1 MTYIDAVKV
10 IRDAI
15 TAATGIPTAR
25 VLQPG
30 FTDGP
35 LPLAHVSLVQSQT
48 GDYDRDDTISVSI
61 YAKTPATPAEV
72 GASALADKVAAALAV
87 RPVVGASGW
96 VDEAEVDSLLGVQP
110 YFEAVEVVHM
120 TATAKHRP
128 ISDETTD

>member
-1 MTYIDAVKV
+1 MTYTDAVQV
-10 IRDAI
+10 VRDAI

-35 LPLAHVSLVQSQT
+35 LPLAHVSLVQTQT
-48 GDYDRDDTISVSI
+48 GDYDRDDTISISI
-61 YAKTPATPAEV
+61 YAKTPTSPAEV
-72 GASALADKVAAALAV
+72 GAAALADKVEVALAV

-96 VDEAEVDSLLGVQP
+96 VDAAEVDSLLGVQP

-120 TATAKHRP
+120 TATVMHRP
-128 ISDETTD
+128 ISDDTN

>member
-1 MTYIDAVKV
+1 MTYTDAVQV

-35 LPLAHVSLVQSQT
+35 LPLAHVSLVQTQT
-48 GDYDRDDTISVSI
+48 GDYDRDDTISISI
-61 YAKTPATPAEV
+61 YAKTPASPAEV
-72 GASALADKVAAALAV
+72 GAAALADQIEGAFDV

-96 VDEAEVDSLLGVQP
+96 VDAVEIDSCLGVQP

-120 TATAKHRP
+120 TATVTHRP
-128 ISDETTD
+128 ISDDTN

>member
-1 MTYIDAVKV
+1 MTYTDAVQV

-15 TAATGIPTAR
+15 TAATGMQTAR
-25 VLQPG
+25 ILQPG

-35 LPLAHVSLVQSQT
+35 LPLAHVSLVQTQT
-48 GDYDRDDTISVSI
+48 GDYDRDDTVSISI
-61 YAKTPATPAEV
+61 YAKTPASPAEV

-96 VDEAEVDSLLGVQP
+96 VDEAEIDSLLGVQP

-120 TATAKHRP
+120 TATVTHRP
-128 ISDETTD
+128 ISE

>member
-1 MTYIDAVKV
+1 MTYTDAVQV
-10 IRDAI
+10 VRDAI

-35 LPLAHVSLVQSQT
+35 LPLAHVSLVQTQT
-48 GDYDRDDTISVSI
+48 GDYDRDDTISISI
-61 YAKTPATPAEV
+61 YAKTPTSPAEV
-72 GASALADKVAAALAV
+72 GAAALADKVEVELAV

-96 VDEAEVDSLLGVQP
+96 VDAAEVDSLLGVQP

-120 TATAKHRP
+120 TATVTHRP
-128 ISDETTD
+128 ISDDTN

>member
-1 MTYIDAVKV
+1 MTYTDAVQV

-15 TAATGIPTAR
+15 TTATGIPTAR

-35 LPLAHVSLVQSQT
+35 LPLAHVSLVNADP
-48 GDYDRDDTISVSI
+48 GEYDRADTISVSI
-61 YAKTPATPAEV
+61 YAKTPASPDEV
-72 GASALADKVAAALAV
+72 GASALADKVQGALAV

-96 VDEAEVDSLLGVQP
+96 VDEAEIDSLLGVQP

-120 TATAKHRP
+120 TATVTHRP
-128 ISDETTD
+128 ISE

>member
-1 MTYIDAVKV
+1 MTYTDAVQV

-35 LPLAHVSLVQSQT
+35 LPLAHVSLIQT
-48 GDYDRDDTISVSI
+48 QPGDYDRDDTISISI
-61 YAKTPATPAEV
+61 YAKTPASPAEV
-72 GASALADKVAAALAV
+72 GAAALADQIEGAFDV

-96 VDEAEVDSLLGVQP
+96 VDAAEIDSCLGVQP

-120 TATAKHRP
+120 TATVTHRP
-128 ISDETTD
+128 ISDDTN

>member
-1 MTYIDAVKV
+1 MKYTDAVQV

-30 FTDGP
+30 FTDGL
-35 LPLAHVSLVQSQT
+35 LPLAHVSLVQTQT
-48 GDYDRDDTISVSI
+48 GDYDRDDTISISI
-61 YAKTPATPAEV
+61 YAKTPASPAEV
-72 GASALADKVAAALAV
+72 GAAALADQIEGAFDV

-96 VDEAEVDSLLGVQP
+96 VDTAEIDSCLGAQP

-120 TATAKHRP
+120 TATVTHRP
-128 ISDETTD
+128 SSDDTN

>member
-1 MTYIDAVKV
+1 VTYTDAVQV

-35 LPLAHVSLVQSQT
+35 LPLAHVSLVNADP
-48 GDYDRDDTISVSI
+48 GEYDRADTISVSI
-61 YAKTPATPAEV
+61 YAKTPASPAEV
-72 GASALADKVAAALAV
+72 GAAALADQSEGALAV

-96 VDEAEVDSLLGVQP
+96 VDEAEVESTLGVQP

-120 TATAKHRP
+120 TITVTHRP
-128 ISDETTD
+128 ISE

>member
-1 MTYIDAVKV
+1 MTYTDAVQV

-15 TAATGIPTAR
+15 TAATGMQTAR
-25 VLQPG
+25 ILQPG

-35 LPLAHVSLVQSQT
+35 LPLAHVSLVQTQT
-48 GDYDRDDTISVSI
+48 GDYDRDDTISISI
-61 YAKTPATPAEV
+61 YAKTPASPAEV

-96 VDEAEVDSLLGVQP
+96 VDEAEVDSILGVKP

-120 TATAKHRP
+120 TATVTHRP
-128 ISDETTD
+128 ISE

>member
-1 MTYIDAVKV
+1 MTYADTLQV

-15 TAATGIPTAR
+15 TAATGIQTAR

-35 LPLAHVSLVQSQT
+35 LPLAHVSLIQTQT
-48 GDYDRDDTISVSI
+48 GDYDRDDTISISI
-61 YAKTPATPAEV
+61 YAKTPTSPAEV
-72 GASALADKVAAALAV
+72 GAAALADQIEVALAV

-96 VDEAEVDSLLGVQP
+96 VDAAEVDSLLGVQP

-120 TATAKHRP
+120 TATVTHRP
-128 ISDETTD
+128 ISE

>member
-1 MTYIDAVKV
+1 MTYTDAVQV

-35 LPLAHVSLVQSQT
+35 LPLAHVSLVQTQT
-48 GDYDRDDTISVSI
+48 GDYDRDDTISISI
-61 YAKTPATPAEV
+61 YAKTPASPAEV
-72 GASALADKVAAALAV
+72 GAAALADQIEGAFDV

-96 VDEAEVDSLLGVQP
+96 VDAAEIDSCLGVQP

-120 TATAKHRP
+120 TATGTHRP
-128 ISDETTD
+128 ISDDTN

>member
-1 MTYIDAVKV
+1 MTYIDAVQV

-15 TAATGIPTAR
+15 TAATAIPTAR

-35 LPLAHVSLVQSQT
+35 LPLAHVSLVQTQT
-48 GDYDRDDTISVSI
+48 GDYDRDDTISISI
-61 YAKTPATPAEV
+61 YAKTPASPAEV
-72 GASALADKVAAALAV
+72 GAAALADKIEGAFDV

-96 VDEAEVDSLLGVQP
+96 VDAAEIDSCLGVQP

-120 TATAKHRP
+120 TATVTHRP
-128 ISDETTD
+128 ISDDTN

>member
-1 MTYIDAVKV
+1 MTYTDAVQV

-35 LPLAHVSLVQSQT
+35 LPLAHVSLIQT
-48 GDYDRDDTISVSI
+48 QPGDYDRDDTISISI
-61 YAKTPATPAEV
+61 YAKTPASPDET
-72 GASALADKVAAALAV
+72 GASALADQIEGAFDV

-96 VDEAEVDSLLGVQP
+96 VDAAEIDSCLGVQP

-120 TATAKHRP
+120 TATVTHRP
-128 ISDETTD
+128 ISE

>member
-1 MTYIDAVKV
+1 MTYTDAVQV

-15 TAATGIPTAR
+15 TAATGMQTAR
-25 VLQPG
+25 ILQPG

-35 LPLAHVSLVQSQT
+35 LPLAHVSLVQTQT
-48 GDYDRDDTISVSI
+48 GDYDRDDTISISI
-61 YAKTPATPAEV
+61 YAKTPASPAEV

-110 YFEAVEVVHM
+110 YYEAVEVVHM
-120 TATAKHRP
+120 TTTVTHRP
-128 ISDETTD
+128 ISE

>member
-1 MTYIDAVKV
+1 MTYADTVQV

-35 LPLAHVSLVQSQT
+35 LPLAHVSLIQT
-48 GDYDRDDTISVSI
+48 QTRDYDRDDTISISI
-61 YAKTPATPAEV
+61 YAKTPTSPAEV
-72 GASALADKVAAALAV
+72 GAVALADQIEGALAV

-96 VDEAEVDSLLGVQP
+96 VDAAEVDSLLGVQP

-120 TATAKHRP
+120 TATVTHRP
-128 ISDETTD
+128 ISDDTN

>member
-1 MTYIDAVKV
+1 MTYTDAVQV

-35 LPLAHVSLVQSQT
+35 LPLAHVSLVQTQT
-48 GDYDRDDTISVSI
+48 GDYDRDDTISISI
-61 YAKTPATPAEV
+61 YAKTPTSPAEV
-72 GASALADKVAAALAV
+72 GAAALADQIEGALAV

-96 VDEAEVDSLLGVQP
+96 VDAAEVDSLLGVQP

-120 TATAKHRP
+120 TATVTHRP
-128 ISDETTD
+128 ISDDTN

>member
-1 MTYIDAVKV
+1 MTYTDAVQV

-15 TAATGIPTAR
+15 TAATGMQTAR
-25 VLQPG
+25 ILQPG

-35 LPLAHVSLVQSQT
+35 LPLAHVSLVQTQT
-48 GDYDRDDTISVSI
+48 GDYDRDDTISISI
-61 YAKTPATPAEV
+61 YAKTPASPAEV

-120 TATAKHRP
+120 TATVTHRP
-128 ISDETTD
+128 ISE

>member
-1 MTYIDAVKV
+1 MTYTDAVQV

-35 LPLAHVSLVQSQT
+35 LPLAHVSLVNADP
-48 GDYDRDDTISVSI
+48 GEYDRADTISISI
-61 YAKTPATPAEV
+61 YAKTPASPAEV
-72 GASALADKVAAALAV
+72 GAAVLADKIEGALAV

-96 VDEAEVDSLLGVQP
+96 VDEAEIDSLLGVQP
-110 YFEAVEVVHM
+110 YYKDVEVVHM
-120 TATAKHRP
+120 TATVTHRP
-128 ISDETTD
+128 ISE

>member
-1 MTYIDAVKV
+1 MTYTDAVQV

-15 TAATGIPTAR
+15 TTATGIPTAR

-35 LPLAHVSLVQSQT
+35 LPLAHVSLVNADP
-48 GDYDRDDTISVSI
+48 GEYDRADTISISI
-61 YAKTPATPAEV
+61 YAKTPASPAEV
-72 GASALADKVAAALAV
+72 GASALADQIEGALAV

-96 VDEAEVDSLLGVQP
+96 VDEAEVESTLGVQP

-120 TATAKHRP
+120 TITVTHRP
-128 ISDETTD
+128 VSE

>member
-1 MTYIDAVKV
+1 MTYTDAVQV

-35 LPLAHVSLVQSQT
+35 LPLAHVSLIQT
-48 GDYDRDDTISVSI
+48 QPGDYDRDDTISISI
-61 YAKTPATPAEV
+61 YAKTPASPDEV
-72 GASALADKVAAALAV
+72 GAAALADQIEGALAV

-96 VDEAEVDSLLGVQP
+96 VDEAEIDSLLGVQP

-120 TATAKHRP
+120 TATVTHRP
-128 ISDETTD
+128 ISDDTN

>member
-1 MTYIDAVKV
+1 MKYTDAVKV

-35 LPLAHVSLVQSQT
+35 LPLAHVSLIQT
-48 GDYDRDDTISVSI
+48 QPGEYERDDTISISI
-61 YAKTPATPAEV
+61 YAKTPASPAEV
-72 GASALADKVAAALAV
+72 GAAALADQIEGALAV

-96 VDEAEVDSLLGVQP
+96 VDEAEIDSLLGVQP

-120 TATAKHRP
+120 TATVTHRP
-128 ISDETTD
+128 ISDDTN

>member
-1 MTYIDAVKV
+1 MTYTDAVQV

-25 VLQPG
+25 ILQPG

-35 LPLAHVSLVQSQT
+35 LPLAHVSLVNADP
-48 GDYDRDDTISVSI
+48 GEYDRADTISISI
-61 YAKTPATPAEV
+61 YAKTPASPAGV
-72 GASALADKVAAALAV
+72 GAAALADKIEGALAV

-96 VDEAEVDSLLGVQP
+96 VDEAEIDSLLGVQP

-120 TATAKHRP
+120 TATVTHRP
-128 ISDETTD
+128 ISE

>member
-1 MTYIDAVKV
+1 MTYTDAVQV

-35 LPLAHVSLVQSQT
+35 LPLAHVSLTQT
-48 GDYDRDDTISVSI
+48 QPGEYERDDTISVSI
-61 YAKTPATPAEV
+61 YAKTPASPAEV
-72 GASALADKVAAALAV
+72 GAAALADQVAAALAV

-96 VDEAEVDSLLGVQP
+96 VDEAEIDSLLGVQP

-120 TATAKHRP
+120 TATVTHRP
-128 ISDETTD
+128 ISE

>member
-1 MTYIDAVKV
+1 MTYTDAVKV

-35 LPLAHVSLVQSQT
+35 LPLAHVSLVQTQP
-48 GDYDRDDTISVSI
+48 GDYDRDDTISISI
-61 YAKTPATPAEV
+61 YAKTPASPAEV
-72 GASALADKVAAALAV
+72 GAAALADQIEAALAV

-96 VDEAEVDSLLGVQP
+96 VDEAEIDSLLGVQP
-110 YFEAVEVVHM
+110 YYEAVEVVHM
-120 TATAKHRP
+120 TATVTHRP
-128 ISDETTD
+128 ISD

>member
-1 MTYIDAVKV
+1 MTYTDAVKV

-35 LPLAHVSLVQSQT
+35 LPLAHVSLIQTQT
-48 GDYDRDDTISVSI
+48 GDYDRDDTISISI
-61 YAKTPATPAEV
+61 YTKTPTSPAEV
-72 GASALADKVAAALAV
+72 GAAALADKVEVALAV

-96 VDEAEVDSLLGVQP
+96 VDAAEVDSLLGVQP

-120 TATAKHRP
+120 TATVTHRP
-128 ISDETTD
+128 ISDDTN